1 MQVSVIINCFNSELY
16 INEAI
21 KSVLNQTYKNF
32 ELIIFDNCSTDNT
45 AKLINSFKD
54 VRIKYFKSDK
64 TYNLGKARDLA
75 TKKSKNS
82 WISFIDSDDL
92 WLSSKLSEQ
101 VAYIKRNKKI
111 GLVYTDFL
119 YIDEASHELKKKSY
133 TRFYDELIY
142 KNLIK
147 KNYICFSSIIFNKE
161 IIKTKNFFNPI
172 LKNSEDYDLLLKIA
186 QKNSLGYI
194 KKKLVRYRV
203 HESNLTK
210 FQTKR
215 SFSEWQYLVH
225 IYSDNH
231 IKEKKKIKIKYRFEK
246 LKIKLINKYEIIQK
260 FFRQIF

>member
-1 MQVSVIINCFNSELY
+1 MAYV
-16 INEAI
+16 
-21 KSVLNQTYKNF
+21 KSNKN
-32 ELIIFDNCSTDNT
+32 
-45 AKLINSFKD
+45 
-54 VRIKYFKSDK
+54 
-64 TYNLGKARDLA
+64 
-75 TKKSKNS
+75 
-82 WISFIDSDDL
+82 
-92 WLSSKLSEQ
+92 
-101 VAYIKRNKKI
+101 I

-119 YIDEASHELKKKSY
+119 YIDEVSHQLKKKSY
-133 TRFYDELIY
+133 TRFYDELTY

-194 KKKLVRYRV
+194 KKKLVKYRV

-215 SFSEWQYLVH
+215 SFSEWQYLVYL
-225 IYSDNH
+225 YSDNH

-246 LKIKLINKYEIIQK
+246 LKIKLYSKYGLIQK
-260 FFRQIF
+260 FFSKIF